1 MQTCYKLSPL
11 DSTPLHVYNV
21 YPYMLVY
28 LHTRCWGTQL
38 LLNEIQSDSKITLQ
52 TFKKHFTDQHSI
64 HSLISWVCDLDIVL
78 YVSSYLLY
86 KFSLLS
92 NCVYG
97 VSKIW
102 RKSGKKW
109 TKNFFPLFPID
120 IFVRAGF
127 VTWHSLRLCNLCADF
142 VINYK
147 DKI

>member
-11 DSTPLHVYNV
+11 DSTPLHV

-52 TFKKHFTDQHSI
+52 TFKKHFTHQHSI
-64 HSLISWVCDLDIVL
+64 HSLISWDMWFRYCVISL
-78 YVSSYLLY
+78 YLLY
-86 KFSLLS
+86 KFSLSS

-102 RKSGKKW
+102 SKSGKKS
-109 TKNFFPLFPID
+109 TKKTFFPLFPIT
-120 IFVRAGF
+120 F
-127 VTWHSLRLCNLCADF
+127 TWHSLRRCNLCADF
-142 VINYK
+142 VKN
-147 DKI
+147 